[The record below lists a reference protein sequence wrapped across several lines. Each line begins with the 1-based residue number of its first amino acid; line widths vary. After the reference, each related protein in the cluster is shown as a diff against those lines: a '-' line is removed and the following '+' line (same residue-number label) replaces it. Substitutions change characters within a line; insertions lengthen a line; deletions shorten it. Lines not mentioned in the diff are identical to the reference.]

1 MPLFNYEIVKKTPPI
16 FIFFLLLLSLLL
28 GIKQEKQKQGA
39 TMSNSTNVDKVVKKP
54 TRREKRAA
62 AEAFLKNVS
71 DQSFPNSKKVY
82 VSGKIHD
89 IKVGMREITLSD
101 TLISGSKET
110 AVYEKNEPL
119 CVYDTSGFYTDENV
133 KIDVHKGI
141 PRLRESWIDA
151 RGDVE
156 PLTST
161 SSEYAQ
167 QRLADEGV
175 DSIRFENLPQ
185 MRIAKKGK
193 NVTQMHYA
201 RQGIITPE
209 MEYIAIRENIKREEV
224 KDATLLLQ
232 HKGESFGA
240 SIPEQIT
247 AEFVRDEVA
256 RGRAIIPVNIN
267 HPECEPMIIG
277 RNFLIKVNANIG
289 NSAVTSSIEEEVEKL
304 VWSAKWG
311 ADTVMDLSTG
321 RNIHETREWIMRN
334 SPVPIGTVPI
344 YQALEKVNGVA
355 EDLTWEIFRDTLI
368 EQAEQG
374 VDYFTIHAGVLLR
387 YVPMTAKRVTGIVSR
402 GGSIMAKWCL
412 AHHKENFLYTHF
424 EDICEILK
432 QYDVSFSLGDG
443 LRPGSVADANDEAQF
458 AELHTLGEL
467 TQIAWQHDVQVIIE
481 GPGHVPLHMI
491 KENMEEQIKHC
502 GEAPFYTLGP
512 LTTDIAPG
520 YDHITSGI
528 GAANIGWYG
537 CAMLCYVTPK
547 EHLGLPNKE
556 DVKEGLMTYK
566 IAAHAGDLAKGHPGA
581 QIRDN
586 AMSKARFEFRWYDQF
601 NIGLDPETAR
611 AYHDESLPQESGK
624 VAHFCSM
631 CGPKFCS
638 MKISQE
644 VREYAANLDKN
655 AIKIQLLDETIT
667 ITSDDAIEKAM
678 QEKSA
683 EFKAAGSEIYQLAD

>member
-1 MPLFNYEIVKKTPPI
+1 MN
-16 FIFFLLLLSLLL
+16 
-28 GIKQEKQKQGA
+28 
-39 TMSNSTNVDKVVKKP
+39 NSTDAVNPVKKP
-54 TRREKRAA
+54 QSRREKREA

-82 VSGKIHD
+82 VPGKIHD
-89 IKVGMREITLSD
+89 IKVGMREITLTD
-101 TLISGSKET
+101 TLVSGSKDKP
-110 AVYEKNEPL
+110 VYEKNEPL

-133 KIDVHKGI
+133 EIDVHKGI
-141 PRLRESWIDA
+141 TRLRESWIDG
-151 RGDVE
+151 RDDVE
-156 PLTST
+156 FLTSN
-161 SSEYAQ
+161 SSLYAQ

-175 DSIRFENLPQ
+175 DHIRFEHLPK

-209 MEYIAIRENIKREEV
+209 MEYIAIRENLKREEV

-232 HKGESFGA
+232 HKGQSFGA
-240 SIPEQIT
+240 SIPAQIT
-247 AEFVRDEVA
+247 PEFVRDEVA

-467 TQIAWQHDVQVIIE
+467 TKLAWKHDVQTIIE

-491 KENMEEQIKHC
+491 KENMEEQLEHC

-601 NIGLDPETAR
+601 NIGLDPERAR
-611 AYHDESLPQESGK
+611 TYHDETLPQESGK

-644 VREYAANLDKN
+644 VRDYAANLDKN
-655 AIKIQLLDETIT
+655 AIEIQLLDETIT
-667 ITSDDAIEKAM
+667 LLPEGMADEAIEQAM

-683 EFKAAGSEIYQLAD
+683 EFKATGSEIYQLAD